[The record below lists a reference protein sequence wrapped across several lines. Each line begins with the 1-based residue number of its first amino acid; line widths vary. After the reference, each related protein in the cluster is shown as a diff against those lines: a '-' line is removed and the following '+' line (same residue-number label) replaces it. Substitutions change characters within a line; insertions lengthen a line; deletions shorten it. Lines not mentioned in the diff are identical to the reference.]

1 MKIEDVIIL
10 AENHFQE
17 KENQFR
23 KTLLKIAE
31 SEKKAGKKNNHLMLL
46 NILNKYPEEKRYQA
60 STGLKMFDNNKK
72 KNESSIIKSKLYD
85 VIYPSGIDTDKLVLS
100 SEVQKKVDSLINEY
114 SNKEKFEKR
123 GIIIENRLLLCGP
136 PGCGKTTIAYHIAKK
151 MNLPIVYVRL
161 DSLISSMLGQ
171 TSSNLRAI
179 FEELNDKNVII
190 FLDEFDSIAKKRDDS
205 NELGELKRVVNSL
218 LQNIDKMPTNN
229 FLISA
234 SNHEKLL
241 DSAIWRRFNSVLYLD
256 KPDSNLREVYIRNL
270 LFEHKFHMDKISV
283 EKASRYCSNFSFSEI
298 QEVCMKT
305 MKKSILN
312 NSSDILLEDFSQSII
327 EVVLMYNFSKE
338 KINYE
343 KIIRLRENG
352 LTLTNISE
360 LLGIPRSTLADKL
373 KGGR

>member
-1 MKIEDVIIL
+1 
-10 AENHFQE
+10 
-17 KENQFR
+17 
-23 KTLLKIAE
+23 
-31 SEKKAGKKNNHLMLL
+31 
-46 NILNKYPEEKRYQA
+46 
-60 STGLKMFDNNKK
+60 MFDNNKK

-229 FLISA
+229 S
-234 SNHEKLL
+234 
-241 DSAIWRRFNSVLYLD
+241 
-256 KPDSNLREVYIRNL
+256 
-270 LFEHKFHMDKISV
+270 
-283 EKASRYCSNFSFSEI
+283 
-298 QEVCMKT
+298 
-305 MKKSILN
+305 
-312 NSSDILLEDFSQSII
+312 
-327 EVVLMYNFSKE
+327 
-338 KINYE
+338 
-343 KIIRLRENG
+343 
-352 LTLTNISE
+352 
-360 LLGIPRSTLADKL
+360 
-373 KGGR
+373 